1 MRFSTILIIILR
13 NIELALRD
21 VFRLRFRPY
30 KVLLELTDH
39 CNSKCKT
46 CDIWKPGSEKKNEI
60 KVKDLEPILQ
70 EYGAN
75 LLWVALGGGEVTL
88 YKDFDRLID
97 LLGAHCPN
105 LRILTFTTNALM
117 PEKVLE
123 FAQKIKSRGYDVFIT
138 ISLDGDKKAHDFIRG
153 VDGNYEKAQGVL
165 EQLNTQNIWSHFG
178 LTVSRFNS
186 EYIEKNLQHDI
197 ENIRSF
203 SFEHAG
209 GIYKTV
215 ASPNEKA
222 ISTSL
227 KKIRKIYKVRQ
238 FGEIIE
244 YIYIIFNLSLLFVFI
259 LH

>member
-46 CDIWKPGSEKKNEI
+46 CEIWKPGSEKKNEI

-178 LTVSRFNS
+178 LTVSGFNS

-197 ENIRSF
+197 ENIRCCPCSL
-203 SFEHAG
+203 
-209 GIYKTV
+209 
-215 ASPNEKA
+215 NLRMDKA
-222 ISTSL
+222 NQQPRQAAREPRTIRNDPSL
-227 KKIRKIYKVRQ
+227 NQLVRAREQRPRKREPDRL
-238 FGEIIE
+238 GSLEIDD
-244 YIYIIFNLSLLFVFI
+244 
-259 LH
+259 